1 MKKRFS
7 SLRWRLVMYVF
18 LTMVIAN
25 LLTGGV
31 YVLLIHLGILKRAV
45 FAHMMGPVWL
55 MICSGIIS
63 TLIAGWIGK
72 FYLSPIKALVNATG
86 RVAKGDFSVR
96 LPVEKNS
103 EMGALT
109 HSFNSM
115 VRDLGSIEMFRN
127 DFINDFSHEFKTP
140 IVSIRGF
147 ARQLQRDDITNA
159 QRKEYATIIADE
171 AQRLANLSANI
182 LLLSKL
188 ENQQILTEKT
198 DFSLDEQIRASIL
211 LLEKEWTAK
220 ELNLDIDLSEVT
232 INGNAEMLSQVWMN
246 LLSNAIKYTPRGGEI
261 GVTLIR
267 IEQAVEV
274 TIRDNGIGMDALTKS
289 HIFEKFYQGE
299 NSHHARGNGLGLSM
313 VKRIVELSS
322 GKIHVESEKGVG
334 STFVITLPMG
344 G

>member
-1 MKKRFS
+1 MKKRLS

-18 LTMVIAN
+18 FIMTMAN
-25 LLTGGV
+25 LVTGGV
-31 YVLLIHLGILKRAV
+31 YVLLICLGVLPRTV
-45 FAHMMGPVWL
+45 LAHMMGPVWL
-55 MICSGIIS
+55 MILSAIVGTI
-63 TLIAGWIGK
+63 IAGWIGK
-72 FYLSPIKALVNATG
+72 FYLSPMKDLIRATE

-103 EMGALT
+103 EMGTLM

-147 ARQLQRDDITNA
+147 ARQLQRDDISDED
-159 QRKEYATIIADE
+159 RKEYATIIANE
-171 AQRLANLSANI
+171 AQRLANLSTNI

-198 DFSLDEQIRASIL
+198 DFSLDEQLRTCIL

-220 ELNLDIDLSEVT
+220 EMELEIDLDAVT

-246 LLSNAIKYTPRGGEI
+246 ILGNAVKYTGRGGNIAVSLQRAEQTA
-261 GVTLIR
+261 VVR
-267 IEQAVEV
+267 IS
-274 TIRDNGIGMDALTKS
+274 DNGIGMDPLTKS

-299 NSHHARGNGLGLSM
+299 NSHNQQGNGLGLAM
-313 VKRIVELSS
+313 VKRIVELSN
-322 GKIHVESEKGVG
+322 GKIQVESEKGIG
-334 STFVITLPMG
+334 TTFIVTLPIG
-344 G
+344 V

>member
-18 LTMVIAN
+18 LIMLLAN
-25 LLTGGV
+25 LVTGIV
-31 YVLLIHLGILKRAV
+31 YVALVKLNVLRPLHLS
-45 FAHMMGPVWL
+45 HMMSPVWL
-55 MICSGIIS
+55 MIFSGVVATVIS
-63 TLIAGWIGK
+63 GWVGK
-72 FYLSPIKALVNATG
+72 FYLSPLKELVSATE

-96 LPVEKNS
+96 VSVEKNG
-103 EMGALT
+103 EMNTLMR
-109 HSFNSM
+109 SFNSM

-147 ARQLQRDDITNA
+147 ARQLQRDDITDE

-171 AQRLANLSANI
+171 AQRLSNLSANI

-198 DFSLDEQIRASIL
+198 DFSLDEQIRTSIL

-220 ELNLDIDLSEVT
+220 ELELDIDLDEVV
-232 INGNAEMLSQVWMN
+232 IYGNAEMLSQVWMN

-261 GVTLIR
+261 GVTMRRL
-267 IEQAVEV
+267 EQAVEV
-274 TIRDNGIGMDALTKS
+274 RVRDNGIGMDALTKS

-299 NSHHARGNGLGLSM
+299 NSHHARGNGLGLAM

-322 GKIHVESEKGVG
+322 GKIHVESEVGLG
-334 STFVITLPMG
+334 STFTVTLPIG

>member
-7 SLRWRLVMYVF
+7 SLRWRLVMYV
-18 LTMVIAN
+18 LLIITMAN
-25 LLTGGV
+25 LVTGGI
-31 YVLLIHLGILKRAV
+31 YVLLIELGILERTV

-55 MICSGIIS
+55 MIFSGVVGTVIS
-63 TLIAGWIGK
+63 GWVGK
-72 FYLSPIKALVNATG
+72 FYLSPLKELVSATE

-96 LPVEKNS
+96 VSVEKNG
-103 EMGALT
+103 EMNTLMR
-109 HSFNSM
+109 SFNSM

-147 ARQLQRDDITNA
+147 ARQLQRDDITDA

-171 AQRLANLSANI
+171 AQRLSNLSANI

-198 DFSLDEQIRASIL
+198 DFSLDEQIRTSIL

-220 ELNLDIDLSEVT
+220 ELELDIDLDEAV
-232 INGNAEMLSQVWMN
+232 IYGNAEMLSQVWMN

-261 GVTLIR
+261 GVTMRRL
-267 IEQAVEV
+267 EQAVEV
-274 TIRDNGIGMDALTKS
+274 RVRDNGIGMDTLTKS

-299 NSHHARGNGLGLSM
+299 NSHHARGNGLGLAM

-322 GKIHVESEKGVG
+322 GKIYVESEVGLG
-334 STFVITLPMG
+334 STFTVTLPIG

>member
-1 MKKRFS
+1 MKKKLA

-18 LTMVIAN
+18 LAMVMAN
-25 LLTGGV
+25 LITGGV
-31 YVLLIHLGILKRAV
+31 YVLLIHLGVLGRSA

-55 MICSGIIS
+55 MIVSGVVSTII
-63 TLIAGWIGK
+63 AAWIGK
-72 FYLSPIKALVNATG
+72 FYLSPLKGLIEATG

-103 EMGALT
+103 EMGNLM

-147 ARQLQRDDITNA
+147 ARQLQRDDITDEE
-159 QRKEYATIIADE
+159 RKEYATIIANE
-171 AQRLANLSANI
+171 AQRLSNLSANI

-198 DFSLDEQIRASIL
+198 DFSLDEQLRTCIL
-211 LLEKEWTAK
+211 LMEKEWTAK
-220 ELNLDIDLSEVT
+220 ELELDIDLDAVT

-246 LLSNAIKYTPRGGEI
+246 ILNNAVKYTQRGGSIAVSLKRAEQTA
-261 GVTLIR
+261 VVR
-267 IEQAVEV
+267 IS
-274 TIRDNGIGMDALTKS
+274 DNGIGMDPLTKS

-299 NSHHARGNGLGLSM
+299 NSHHQQGNGLGLAM

-322 GKIHVESEKGVG
+322 GKIYVESEKGMG
-334 STFVITLPMG
+334 TTFTIVLPIG